1 MPMAFTAEEGTLES
15 GGLRLFTRHWPHPAP
30 KATVAIVHGFGEHS
44 GRYAHVARALHDRGY
59 RVFAFDLRGHGKSE
73 GPRAYVQSFDA
84 FLGDVGAY
92 LRWVD
97 AQAPDRP
104 RFLLAHSLGGCIST
118 LFTLRHRP
126 KLAGLVLS
134 GPALKLGEDFSPAK
148 IAAGRFLGRYFPR
161 LPIEKLDSGSVS
173 RDPEVV
179 RAYQA
184 DPLVFHGWVRTGFGL
199 AFMAAA
205 EEVGERMEEVD
216 LPLLVLQ
223 GAKDRLVNK
232 AGGRELY
239 ERARS
244 KDKTLTVYPDLYH
257 EVFNEPERQA
267 VLSDLCAWLDR
278 RVEPRIDDSSK
289 DERPEVGAAQAKGG
303 AAQEERT

>member
-1 MPMAFTAEEGTLES
+1 MLSAEEGFLDS
-15 GGLRLFTRHWPHPAP
+15 GGLRLFTRHWPHPKAL
-30 KATVAIVHGFGEHS
+30 ATVAIVHGFGEHS
-44 GRYAHVARALHDRGY
+44 GRYAGVAEALHARGY
-59 RVFAFDLRGHGKSE
+59 RVFAFDLRGHGRSE
-73 GPRAYVQSFDA
+73 GPRAFVQSFDE

-97 AQAPDRP
+97 VQAPDSP

-126 KLAGLVLS
+126 KLAGLILS

-148 IAAGRFLGRYFPR
+148 IAAGRFLGRWLPR
-161 LPIEKLDSGSVS
+161 LPIEKLDSRSVS

-179 RAYQA
+179 RAYQS
-184 DPLVFHGWVRTGFGL
+184 DPLVFHGWVKTGFGL
-199 AFMAAA
+199 AFMTAA
-205 EEVGERMEEVD
+205 EEVGARMEEVD
-216 LPLLVLQ
+216 LPLLILQ

-239 ERARS
+239 QRARS

-267 VLSDLCAWLDR
+267 VLGDLCGWLDR
-278 RVEPRIDDSSK
+278 HSEQRVPTKSAMSK
-289 DERPEVGAAQAKGG
+289 
-303 AAQEERT
+303 EERT